1 VDLPFYLITFK
12 RMYRNQ
18 MACHNTNPI
27 LNLALGKGIDENRVL
42 MNTAAGKAMGIK
54 DGDEVVV
61 ETRVGKVRGRVQFT
75 EGIRPD
81 TLGISYHY
89 GQSSPGFPAYARKG
103 IDVNSVLELHPDR
116 ISGMNSYNDTKC
128 KIYLA

>member
-1 VDLPFYLITFK
+1 
-12 RMYRNQ
+12 
-18 MACHNTNPI
+18 
-27 LNLALGKGIDENRVL
+27 
-42 MNTAAGKAMGIK
+42 MNTAAGTGMGIK
-54 DGDEVVV
+54 DGDEVIV
-61 ETRVGKVRGRVQFT
+61 ETRVGKVKGRVQLT

-89 GQSSPGFPAYARKG
+89 GHSSPGFPAYARKG

-128 KIYLA
+128 NIYPA